1 MTCDPSAAQAAHAE
15 PLKEAARHL
24 ADSPADP
31 PVLIGFDG
39 FIDEIL
45 HVVDQRQSVSDYSR
59 LDRLDEFGQR
69 LAAAS
74 GLSCNYEFVRQKR
87 KLGGNG
93 PILAN
98 ALQILDHPT
107 TYIGAI
113 GEPDI
118 HPVFADFAKACD
130 QVVSLCD
137 PALTLA
143 FEFIDGKAMLGRME
157 ALAEIH
163 FDAILKALSPEG
175 LQALLA
181 RQAMIGFVNWT
192 MLPHMNSILD
202 GMGDALGSAGHRPV
216 AFIDL
221 ADPAKRTPEDLLEL
235 TGKLTSLQENA
246 DVLFGMNENE
256 SHQVAGV
263 LGIHADGL
271 TECTAAIRS
280 ALGLS
285 AVVVHPTEEAAVA
298 TADGTWRTDG
308 PYAKNPI
315 LTTGAGDVFNS
326 GFCHGWLAGLS
337 PQQCLYTGVC
347 ASGFYVRNG
356 RPATQSELIDFLSA
370 WSEGDVPG

>member
-1 MTCDPSAAQAAHAE
+1 MAQDSGAGRLE
-15 PLKEAARHL
+15 RSELLREAARRL
-24 ADSPADP
+24 TDSPADP

-45 HVVDQRQSVSDYSR
+45 HVVDQRQSVSEYTR
-59 LDRLDEFGQR
+59 LERLHEFGER

-98 ALQILDHPT
+98 ALQVLDHPT

-118 HPVFADFAKACD
+118 HPVFADFAASCD
-130 QVVSLCD
+130 RVVSLCD

-143 FEFIDGKAMLGRME
+143 FEFVDGKAMLGRME
-157 ALAEIH
+157 ALSEVH
-163 FDAILKALSPEG
+163 FDAILKALSANE
-175 LQALLA
+175 LQVLLA
-181 RQAMIGFVNWT
+181 RQSLIGFVNWT

-202 GMGDALGSAGHRPV
+202 GVGRALGDAGHRPA

-221 ADPAKRTPEDLLEL
+221 ADPAKRTPDDLLEL
-235 TGKLTSLQENA
+235 TGKLTALQNHA

-256 SHQVAGV
+256 AQQVADV
-263 LGIHADGL
+263 LALKATGL
-271 TECTAAIRS
+271 SERATAIRA
-280 ALGLS
+280 ALDLT
-285 AVVVHPTEEAAVA
+285 AVVIHPTEEAAVA
-298 TADGTWRTDG
+298 TADGTWRADG
-308 PYAKNPI
+308 PYAKNPV

-337 PQQCLYTGVC
+337 PQQCLFTGVC
-347 ASGFYVRNG
+347 ASGFYVRNA
-356 RPATQSELIDFLSA
+356 RPATQSELVAFLSA
-370 WSEGDVPG
+370 WSEGDIPG